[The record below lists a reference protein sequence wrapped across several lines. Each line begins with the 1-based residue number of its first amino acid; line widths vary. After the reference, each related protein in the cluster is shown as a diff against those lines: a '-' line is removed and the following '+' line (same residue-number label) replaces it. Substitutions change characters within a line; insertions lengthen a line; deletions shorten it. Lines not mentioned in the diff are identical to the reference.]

1 MSVRFQ
7 LQKAEY
13 ITTGFN
19 REVFIVWHYVACPFI
34 ESAEEKTKTKKQVE
48 LSESHTM
55 ELGPPIRYYNL

>member
-34 ESAEEKTKTKKQVE
+34 ESAEEKPKPKNRLNFQKATPWNWGH
-48 LSESHTM
+48 L
-55 ELGPPIRYYNL
+55 